1 MESSSWQ
8 QQVISYNY
16 LLMGLALQVHKRDII
31 SMPPVTL
38 DLTGGMFGTIAS
50 KRIPMPT
57 GMDFIPLDNQGTTLK
72 IRGEDAPHWLG
83 LHSKSMQYWAYQYCS
98 PLAGVIDRLAEAD
111 SNGRIAFYHDS
122 DKKKVEN
129 VNKIPKLSRIA
140 KLMKNPNPL
149 QTWEEFNSEQ
159 VVYAKIFG
167 YCPVL
172 CVVPKGMD
180 KSFTK
185 WMFNLN
191 PLFCTPTNYDEV
203 DVFADNFTSN
213 IDYWTIKLWN
223 RNIEISG
230 DDILVVKDGFI
241 DNDGDGL
248 PMSKLCGLDFAI
260 SNICAAMEA
269 DNVLLR
275 KKGPLG
281 IFSYD
286 PKPDNVAGYLPMTN
300 LQKDELQGE
309 LKRYGLSLNMLQY
322 IISRSPI
329 KWNPVSFDTTQLKTK
344 ETIQQGTD
352 IICDRLGYPA
362 ELMSGKNATYENRH
376 TSERFLYQNN
386 IIPFSLRRMA
396 RYDQFFGLEEYT
408 LLQDFLHIAVLQ
420 EDIQKASLALKDR
433 TIALD
438 MQWKSNL
445 ISYNEYRV
453 ELKYDKIAGKDK
465 YFYTDYTKE
474 NEVSPEDRGGN
485 APVSADKL
493 PANKD
498 GNKPKPTGQ
507 KSS

>member
-1 MESSSWQ
+1 MES
-8 QQVISYNY
+8 
-16 LLMGLALQVHKRDII
+16 ALQLHKREII
-31 SMPPVTL
+31 RLPPVTL
-38 DLTGGMFGTIAS
+38 DLSGGMFGTIAS
-50 KRIPMPT
+50 KRIPFPT
-57 GMDFIPLDNQGTTLK
+57 KADFIPLDDQGNVLNLK
-72 IRGEDAPHWLG
+72 MDGDSPHWLG

-111 SNGRIAFYHDS
+111 SNGRIAFYHDKN
-122 DKKKVEN
+122 KKKVDN
-129 VNKIPKLSRIA
+129 PAKIPKLQRIST
-140 KLMKNPNPL
+140 LLKNPNPL

-159 VVYAKIFG
+159 IVYAKIFG
-167 YCPVL
+167 WCPVL
-172 CVVPKGMD
+172 CIKPKGMD
-180 KSFTK
+180 NSFTK
-185 WMFNLN
+185 YMFNLN
-191 PLFCTPTNYDEV
+191 PYFCTPKNYDIV
-203 DVFADNFTSN
+203 DLYDDSFFSY
-213 IDYWTIKLWN
+213 IDYWDVKVYN
-223 RNIEISG
+223 RNIQIPGS
-230 DDILVVKDGFI
+230 DVLVVKDGFI

-300 LQKDELQGE
+300 SQKDELQTE
-309 LKRYGLSLNMLQY
+309 LLRYGLSLNMLQY
-322 IISRSPI
+322 IISRTPI
-329 KWNPVSFDTTQLKTK
+329 RWNPVSFDTAQLKTK

-352 IICDRLGYPA
+352 QICDRLGYPA

-396 RYDQFFGLEEYT
+396 RYDQWFALDEYT

-420 EDIQKASLALKDR
+420 EDIQKAALAKKDH

-438 MQWKSNL
+438 LQWKSGL

-453 ELKYDKIAGKDK
+453 ELKMEKVAGKDD
-465 YFYTDYTKE
+465 YYYTDYTKE
-474 NEVSPEDRGGN
+474 HEISSPNRGGN
-485 APVSADKL
+485 ENGTPNKL

-498 GNKPKPTGQ
+498 GDKPKPAGQ
-507 KSS
+507 KDN